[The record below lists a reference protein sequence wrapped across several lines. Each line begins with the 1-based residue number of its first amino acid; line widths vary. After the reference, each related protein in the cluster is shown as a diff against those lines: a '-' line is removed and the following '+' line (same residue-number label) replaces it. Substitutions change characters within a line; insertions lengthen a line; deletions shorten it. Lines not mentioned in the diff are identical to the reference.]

1 MEESNNTYYFGPY
14 LLNGSEGVLSRD
26 GKPVSLTPKALET
39 LLVLVRNFGHL
50 VEKEELMSQVWP
62 ETAVEEANLTQN
74 IFTLRRILG
83 ETEGIKYIETV
94 PRRGYRFVA
103 SVKEASTSELAHE
116 NAPERVQIDFPNN
129 VQARFLA
136 VLPFINV
143 SGNSDMD
150 YLSDGVTESII
161 NSLAQLPA
169 LRVMSRS
176 TVFRYKSNE
185 LDAQRIGRELR
196 VDAVLVGRVHAQE
209 RRLLISAELVDVANG
224 WQLWGESYD
233 RWSTAIFEVQDEIA
247 KQISAA
253 LRLRLTGE
261 EERRLTRRY
270 TNSAEAYQA
279 YLHGRY
285 HWGKYTREGLKQAIN
300 HFRQAIDLDPN
311 YALAYAGVVDCC
323 LRLATNYIPPAE
335 AMAKP
340 TATRAPELDVPL
352 PASLEMV
359 NIRQEW
365 DRKAAERERKR
376 AIEAKSKY
384 PEPHQWYAA
393 YRFAMS
399 LGEQARTELNGVVAL
414 SSAPQDGSSLS
425 EAKSGTGKTPPTV
438 PDPLPL
444 ATPTVS
450 EEVQVFCTIAR
461 EQIEAGNYAAGCI
474 VLQRWWTFGEWPR
487 LEGLSP
493 QSAADLLFTAGALAG
508 WLASTRQV
516 PRGQKHSAAL
526 LNGAIGLF
534 EQLGSKSRSAEG
546 RIELACCYYR
556 EGFFDLGRTT
566 LLSALQTLSN
576 DEPELKSLGLIRLA
590 SFERHAG
597 RLHDSLA
604 RLNEASDCVEFG
616 GPWATGRYHQE
627 LGTTLKELAIAE
639 TRNEYFQQ
647 ALEHFQKALHEFEAI
662 GNHRH
667 SAAVENN
674 YGYLLLALKRLYEAE
689 AHLKRA
695 RWLFDGLADRL
706 RQGQVEETL
715 AQFYVATE
723 RFDLAEAAI
732 MRAVAFLERGGE
744 EPLFAE
750 ALTTQGAILCRL
762 GRHREAKRV
771 LDRANRVAE
780 SCGDSNGAGRAL
792 LIVIEQMCDRLEDD
806 ERLELAVRLN
816 RLLASSQK
824 ASTIERLRRCLGRI
838 AQAHAAHKVQGEHGT
853 IQGSELSDTSP

>member
-1 MEESNNTYYFGPY
+1 MEDSDNSYYFGPY
-14 LLNGSEGVLSRD
+14 SLNSSEGVLSRN
-26 GKPVSLTPKALET
+26 GQPVSLTPKALET
-39 LLVLVRNFGHL
+39 LLVLVRNCGHL
-50 VEKEELMSQVWP
+50 VGKDELMTQVWP

-103 SVKEASTSELAHE
+103 SVKKASASES
-116 NAPERVQIDFPNN
+116 APENESGRVEIDFPDN

-143 SGNSDMD
+143 SEDPDMD
-150 YLSDGVTESII
+150 YLSDGITESII
-161 NSLAQLPA
+161 NSLAQLPL

-176 TVFRYKSNE
+176 TVFRYKSSA

-196 VDAVLVGRVHAQE
+196 VDAVLVGRVQAQE

-270 TNSAEAYQA
+270 TKSAEAYQA

-285 HWGKYTREGLKQAIN
+285 HWGKYTREGLEQAIS

-311 YALAYAGVVDCC
+311 YALAYAGVVDCH
-323 LRLATNYIPPAE
+323 LRLATNYIPSAE
-335 AMAKP
+335 PLPKP
-340 TATRAPELDVPL
+340 GDVTRSSESGVPL
-352 PASLEMV
+352 PVSLEMV

-365 DRKAAERERKR
+365 DRKAAERELKR
-376 AIEAKSKY
+376 AMEAKSKY
-384 PEPHQWYAA
+384 PAPHQWYAA

-399 LGEQARTELNGVVAL
+399 LGEQANTEVNVVVAP
-414 SSAPQDGSSLS
+414 SSSLQDGSGLQS
-425 EAKSGTGKTPPTV
+425 EPKLPA
-438 PDPLPL
+438 PLPL

-461 EQIEAGNYAAGCI
+461 EQIEAGNYEAGCI
-474 VLQRWWTFGEWPR
+474 VLRRWWTFGEWPR

-493 QSAADLLFTAGALAG
+493 HSAADLLFTAGALAG
-508 WLASTRQV
+508 WVASSRQV
-516 PRGQKHSAAL
+516 PRGQKHSAEL

-534 EQLGSKSRSAEG
+534 EQLGAKSRSAEG

-566 LLSALQTLSN
+566 LLSALKTLSN

-590 SFERHAG
+590 SLERHAG

-604 RLNEASDCVEFG
+604 RLNEASDTVEFA

-627 LGTTLKELAIAE
+627 LGTTLKELAIADM
-639 TRNEYFQQ
+639 RNEYFQR
-647 ALEHFQKALHEFEAI
+647 ALEHFKKALHEFEAI

-674 YGYLLLALKRLYEAE
+674 YGYLLLTLNRLYEAE
-689 AHLKRA
+689 PHLNRA
-695 RWLFDGLADRL
+695 RWLFDGFADRL

-715 AQFYVATE
+715 AQFHVAKE
-723 RFDLAEAAI
+723 RFDLAEEAI
-732 MRAVAFLERGGE
+732 IRAVGFLEKGGE
-744 EPLFAE
+744 EPLLAE
-750 ALTTQGAILCRL
+750 ALTTQGVILCRL
-762 GRHREAKRV
+762 GRYREAKRV

-780 SCGDSNGAGRAL
+780 SCGDREGAGRAL
-792 LIVIEQMCDRLEDD
+792 LLVIEEMSERLDDD
-806 ERLELAVRLN
+806 ERLELAIRMDQ
-816 RLLASSQK
+816 LLIHSQQ
-824 ASTIERLRRCLGRI
+824 ASTLERLGRCLERI
-838 AQAHAAHKVQGEHGT
+838 AQAHALSTEVASDF
-853 IQGSELSDTSP
+853 GSNPR